1 MGVGKA
7 GIGSLLIG
15 LVLLALLW
23 FFAFAPPHSGSISAG
38 LVSLVTTA
46 VLGGLVLFG
55 LLLVVIGLLILV
67 I

>member
-1 MGVGKA
+1 MGVSKA

-15 LVLLALLW
+15 LVLLLLVW

-38 LVSLVTTA
+38 LISLVITA

-55 LLLVVIGLLILV
+55 LLLLVIGVIILI

>member
-1 MGVGKA
+1 MGVSKA

-15 LVLLALLW
+15 LVLLLLLW

-38 LVSLVTTA
+38 LISLVKTA

-55 LLLVVIGLLILV
+55 LLLLVIGVIILI